1 MTALRKFFSI
11 GESVD
16 GKEVKKKGLNKTD
29 HILPNQIS
37 GRILDLEMECE
48 K

>member
-11 GESVD
+11 RASVD
-16 GKEVKKKGLNKTD
+16 LKDTKKKGMNKTE
-29 HILPNQIS
+29 HLLPNQIS